1 MRARADYRAAVSSV
15 RARGLKNSPKSSR
28 AHVTNT
34 ALNCPA
40 RQPAQMKSKIETS
53 VRESLTTRP
62 ECLTTRPESLTTRP
76 GARRR
81 RLLLAVLL
89 LAPLAIARTHTA
101 TVGAVENAPRPEL
114 VLQTGH

>member
-53 VRESLTTRP
+53 VRE
-62 ECLTTRPESLTTRP
+62 CLTTRPESLTTRH

-114 VLQTGH
+114 VLQ